1 MRKMCDNIRLYH
13 ADHLGSTSLVTD
25 IDGEI
30 TQHVAYIPYGEV
42 FVEQRNGSWSTPYLF
57 NAKELDEETGL
68 YYYGA
73 RYLDPTHAAWLSV
86 DPLFEKYV
94 GMTPYG
100 YCAGNPVK
108 LIDPDGREVITS
120 LDLRKPAMTGK
131 NAIKDHNRYFGN
143 LGLKFFA
150 DHYNDSNNP
159 RIINVLVHGLE
170 GGKGIILED
179 GTEIRDPMDLFNF
192 LAEKSTVFKEDYLNN
207 KGVVIVL
214 HSCQTAKGEKSFA
227 QQFSELLGKQA
238 IVIAPTDNIQ
248 PKEYL
253 FSDGMY
259 EIIQNEGSWNFYQ
272 GGNLFDV
279 QKGYDPPFYKF
290 WEDDAIQ
297 MQDYLKDKSY
307 DYFNKRNK
315 ENKAIPNNE

>member
-1 MRKMCDNIRLYH
+1 M
-13 ADHLGSTSLVTD
+13 
-25 IDGEI
+25 
-30 TQHVAYIPYGEV
+30 
-42 FVEQRNGSWSTPYLF
+42 
-57 NAKELDEETGL
+57 
-68 YYYGA
+68 
-73 RYLDPTHAAWLSV
+73 
-86 DPLFEKYV
+86 FEKYV

-108 LIDPDGREVITS
+108 LVDPEGREVITS

-131 NAIKDHNRYFGN
+131 KATKDHNRYFGN
-143 LGLKFFA
+143 LGLMFFA
-150 DHYNDSNNP
+150 SHYNDSNNP
-159 RIINVLVHGLE
+159 KIINVFAHGLE
-170 GGKGIILED
+170 GGKGIVLED
-179 GTEIRDPMDLFNF
+179 GTEIRDPMELFNF

-214 HSCQTAKGEKSFA
+214 HSCQTAKGKESFA
-227 QQFSELLGKQA
+227 QQFSELLGKKA
-238 IVIAPTDNIQ
+238 IVIAPTDNVQ
-248 PKEYL
+248 PKEYS

-259 EIIQNEGSWNFYQ
+259 EIIKNDGSWNFYQ
-272 GGNLFDV
+272 EGNLFDV
-279 QKGYDPPFYKF
+279 QKGYDPPSYKF